1 MRAGAWAPR
10 GRRAAAYLCAALAV
24 TLGAGAVAGPHPG
37 LARQLQLGQV
47 RQVHRA
53 VLPKLAA
60 SPDDPDLMAVLG
72 AALAKAGSYTDAEA
86 AFRLAEGSA
95 WAEAEALPLRADALR
110 ALGAVEQAGALRRAA
125 LLVPGHHPGW
135 EAQVWMEI
143 AEDHIEQGD
152 LVEASAM
159 MEQAIAWYPAAALPW
174 AGRARVA
181 HLQGDLE
188 ARDEAMWM
196 AARLADRPLGLLD
209 LVQAAVLAEEGAFEA
224 ADALLQAQP
233 TARGTDMRLWALR
246 AQIARQRGAPE
257 EALRLLEEERFHWSE
272 EPLLIE
278 ERVRALWALERPAAG
293 EAALAQARRRNP
305 GSARLADLQ
314 VEAELRA
321 LLAAGQPA
329 AAAARWRAAC
339 AEAPR
344 SARRAAMGR
353 WVSGDRATTP

>member
-10 GRRAAAYLCAALAV
+10 RRRAAAYLCAALAV
-24 TLGAGAVAGPHPG
+24 TLGVCAAAGPHAA
-37 LARQLQLGQV
+37 LLRQLQLGQY

-53 VLPKLAA
+53 ALRALATA
-60 SPDDPDLMAVLG
+60 PDDPDLMAVLG
-72 AALAKAGSYTDAEA
+72 GALAKAGSYTDAEA

-95 WAEAEALPLRADALR
+95 WVEAAALPLRADALR
-110 ALGAVEQAGALRRAA
+110 ALGDVEQAGALRRAA
-125 LLVPGHHPGW
+125 LLTPDHHPGW

-152 LVEASAM
+152 LDEANAM

-174 AGRARVA
+174 AGLARVA
-181 HLQGDLE
+181 HLRGDLE

-209 LVQAAVLAEEGAFEA
+209 LVRAAALADEGAHEA

-233 TARGTDMRLWALR
+233 TARGTDPRLWALR
-246 AQIARQRGAPE
+246 AQIARQRGAPGA
-257 EALRLLEEERFHWSE
+257 ALAMLDEERFHWSE

-278 ERVRALWALERPAAG
+278 ERVRALWALERTGEA
-293 EAALAQARRRNP
+293 EAALKQARRRNP

-321 LLAAGQPA
+321 LIAAGRPA
-329 AAAARWRAAC
+329 AAAARWRAAR

-353 WVSGDRATTP
+353 WATGGSAAPR